1 MGKIPLFSGEIDDNF
16 SKNISRCKIKKEDS
30 HQRAKMEVVMKKTA
44 EKNTES
50 ADEQYD
56 VFSKEYDD
64 EKNLDDEY
72 DDDFDDDFDDE
83 DDEML
88 GFENGDDYEESEKDD
103 KGEGGDAGQ
112 PESSKES
119 DEEIEKER
127 REAEEKAAQEL
138 AEKQRNAEFARQRR
152 ERELEAKLAEARNEA
167 RIQAIIDAVGKNP
180 WTSKEIKDAED
191 VEEYLTMKEIDSKG
205 GNPVE
210 DYPEKLKEKNRAAK
224 AANSDGGEKSEESVE
239 AWFREDA
246 KDFSQKHPE
255 LTDADR
261 KRLFEDKSFL
271 RYGQGKFGSEPM
283 ASIYEGYM
291 ALVEGIKAE
300 QAARERRAEANKQS
314 SPGSLKSGTTETPY
328 YTREE
333 LQRMSAAEVRR
344 NYDKVMRSMERLP
357 R

>member
-1 MGKIPLFSGEIDDNF
+1 MYASDILFLPEQLQHPLHLHAAAALEQQ
-16 SKNISRCKIKKEDS
+16 NI
-30 HQRAKMEVVMKKTA
+30 T
-44 EKNTES
+44 
-50 ADEQYD
+50 
-56 VFSKEYDD
+56 
-64 EKNLDDEY
+64 
-72 DDDFDDDFDDE
+72 
-83 DDEML
+83 
-88 GFENGDDYEESEKDD
+88 GPG
-103 KGEGGDAGQ
+103 
-112 PESSKES
+112 
-119 DEEIEKER
+119 
-127 REAEEKAAQEL
+127 
-138 AEKQRNAEFARQRR
+138 
-152 ERELEAKLAEARNEA
+152 LEAQVVNQLVLVVVKVGEFVFHTAGDRAGGHTVGV
-167 RIQAIIDAVGKNP
+167 DAVGKNP